1 MDPLVEQAPVQNC
14 NPSRAL
20 GAAGADDNR
29 PASRKFR
36 ALALLCAFLFPT
48 SIAGQMP
55 PTASIHGRV
64 VGDDSTPIIR
74 ALVELVGRAER
85 LRTSTSGEF
94 VFHRVSVGSAVLRVQ
109 AFTFADSEVRIQVAR
124 DSGWRGTIVLTPVPL
139 RLEEVV
145 VTAMPEDPRGKY
157 LDFFRRRRV
166 GFGTFRTRADIDRM
180 AASDLVGLLRQIPG
194 VSVSATFN
202 PYGQPETRFRMAR
215 CPGQPPN
222 LAIYINGQRVAV
234 FGRDSENKGSEL
246 SGLFRQRPPKSTCD
260 DCTRLSEV
268 LASVPV
274 SEIMF
279 LEFYRGPGQIPADLD
294 RGDSCA
300 ALVIWTR

>member
-1 MDPLVEQAPVQNC
+1 MDPIVEQAAIQNC
-14 NPSRAL
+14 NPSGAL
-20 GAAGADDNR
+20 GADSADHNR

-64 VGDDSTPIIR
+64 VADDSTPIVA
-74 ALVELVGRAER
+74 ALVELVGRAEPVG
-85 LRTSTSGEF
+85 TSTSGEF
-94 VFHRVSVGSAVLRVQ
+94 VFHRVSVGSAVLRVR
-109 AFTFADSEVRIQVAR
+109 AFTFADRDERIQVAR

-139 RLEEVV
+139 RLPEVV
-145 VTAMPEDPRGKY
+145 VTATPSEDPRGKY

-222 LAIYINGQRVAV
+222 LAI
-234 FGRDSENKGSEL
+234 
-246 SGLFRQRPPKSTCD
+246 
-260 DCTRLSEV
+260 
-268 LASVPV
+268 
-274 SEIMF
+274 
-279 LEFYRGPGQIPADLD
+279 
-294 RGDSCA
+294 
-300 ALVIWTR
+300 